1 MSVLRKPLV
10 SEKMALLNERHGL
23 KFNQYAFKVDINS
36 KKPEI
41 KKEVEELYSVN
52 VKSVRTMFYAGKS
65 RQRYTKTGFVSG
77 KSPRF
82 KKAVVTLHNGET
94 IDFYKNI

>member
-1 MSVLRKPLV
+1 MSVLKRPLV
-10 SEKMALLNERHGL
+10 SEKMALLNERYGL

-41 KKEVEELYSVN
+41 KKEVEELYGVN
-52 VKSVRTMFYAGKS
+52 VKSVRTMIYTGKK
-65 RQRYTKTGFVSG
+65 RTRYTRTGFLHG

-82 KKAVVTLHNGET
+82 KKAIVTLFTGES

>member
-1 MSVLRKPLV
+1 MGVLVRPLV

-23 KFNQYAFKVDINS
+23 KFNQYAFKVDIDAN
-36 KKPEI
+36 KPEI
-41 KKEVEELYSVN
+41 KKEVEEMYG
-52 VKSVRTMFYAGKS
+52 VKVDSLRTMIYTGKN
-65 RQRYTKTGFVSG
+65 RTRYTRTGFISG

-82 KKAVVTLHNGET
+82 KKAIVTLVNGET

>member
-1 MSVLRKPLV
+1 
-10 SEKMALLNERHGL
+10 MALLNERFGT
-23 KFNQYAFKVDINS
+23 KFNQYAFKVDIDA

-41 KKEVEELYSVN
+41 KKEVEELYG
-52 VKSVRTMFYAGKS
+52 VKVESVRTMIYTGKS
-65 RQRYTKTGFVSG
+65 RTRYTRTGFISG

-82 KKAVVTLHNGET
+82 KKAIVKLANGET

>member
-23 KFNQYAFKVDINS
+23 KFNQYAFKVDMGS

-41 KKEVEELYSVN
+41 KKEVEELYGVN
-52 VKSVRTMFYAGKS
+52 VKSVRTMIYAGKS
-65 RQRYTKTGFVSG
+65 RSRYTKTGFVTG
-77 KSPRF
+77 KSPRY
-82 KKAVVTLHNGET
+82 KKAVVTLHTGET